1 MAKRMAL
8 GKGMGALL
16 GGANPAMVNDAVN
29 NFKEKSL
36 IEKSGPMGPELVSI
50 SEIHAN
56 PDQPR
61 KIFKERELHEL
72 ANSIKEN
79 GLIQPLIVSKDENG
93 GFMLI
98 AGERRLRAS
107 KLAGLES
114 VSVVVKQATT
124 QDQKVMAIIENIQ
137 RTDLNCVE
145 ISLAYFDLMSS
156 FSLTQESL
164 AKKLGVE
171 RSSVANYLR
180 LLKLPRDVV
189 DMLRKEEISFGHGKI
204 LASVKNDEEAFRLA
218 KEAALES
225 LSVRELEKR
234 MKKKPVDLKPTKK
247 GLYNDQ
253 LDDLRG
259 KLEKTTGFHFQLK
272 TKSNGSGQVT
282 IKFNN
287 EAEFNEVYAYLL
299 KK

>member
-1 MAKRMAL
+1 
-8 GKGMGALL
+8 
-16 GGANPAMVNDAVN
+16 
-29 NFKEKSL
+29 
-36 IEKSGPMGPELVSI
+36 MGPELVSI
-50 SEIHAN
+50 TEIHAN

-61 KIFKERELHEL
+61 KIFKEKELHEL

-107 KLAGLES
+107 KIAGVES
-114 VSVVVKQATT
+114 VPVVIKHATT

-156 FSLTQESL
+156 FSLTQDSL

-180 LLKLPRDVV
+180 LLKLPREVV
-189 DMLRKEEISFGHGKI
+189 NMLRKEEISFGHGKI
-204 LASVKNDEEAFRLA
+204 LASVKNDEESFRLA
-218 KEAALES
+218 KEAAAEN

-234 MKKKPVDLKPTKK
+234 MKKKPVDIKPKKK